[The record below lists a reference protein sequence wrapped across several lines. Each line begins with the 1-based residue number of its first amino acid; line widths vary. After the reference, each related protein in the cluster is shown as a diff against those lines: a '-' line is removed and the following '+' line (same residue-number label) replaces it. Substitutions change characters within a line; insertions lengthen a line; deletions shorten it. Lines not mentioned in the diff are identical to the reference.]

1 MKTEQKKMAYYVPF
15 TEVLMREV
23 EQCIAASETGSMGG
37 IDPFENNDLIDE
49 LTGII

>member
-1 MKTEQKKMAYYVPF
+1 MKTEKEMYFPPRTDLF
-15 TEVLMREV
+15 EV
-23 EQCIAASETGSMGG
+23 EMEQFVAASETDSMGG

>member
-1 MKTEQKKMAYYVPF
+1 MKTLETKEMYLTPRIDLF
-15 TEVLMREV
+15 EV
-23 EQCIAASETGSMGG
+23 EMEQFVAASETDSMGG